1 MSANISTGEA
11 AEFRDLTFRRLI
23 FTYRAE
29 RPPHTAIPLP
39 FVSYTGKR
47 VLWYIGWQKT
57 GNFGLKFNLLNST
70 VQVV

>member
-29 RPPHTAIPLP
+29 KPPHTAIPLP
-39 FVSYTGKR
+39 CVSYTGK
-47 VLWYIGWQKT
+47 VMWYAGWQKS
-57 GNFGLKFNLLNST
+57 GSFGLKFNLLNSK

>member
-11 AEFRDLTFRRLI
+11 AEFRDLTFRRLT
-23 FTYRAE
+23 FT
-29 RPPHTAIPLP
+29 PHTAIPLP

-47 VLWYIGWQKT
+47 LLWYAGWQKT
-57 GNFGLKFNLLNST
+57 GNFGVKFNLLSSE